1 MKPPTTCPFCDAP
14 KRKDWPTRARIE
26 DYKVWAEYTCGTS
39 KGAKGSK
46 WLWFQTYQCKENA
59 KQSKQ

>member
-1 MKPPTTCPFCDAP
+1 MKRPPTCLFCGAERV
-14 KRKDWPTRARIE
+14 KRTQT
-26 DYKVWAEYTCGTS
+26 YGVWAEYTCGTFKGA

>member
-1 MKPPTTCPFCDAP
+1 MTPPPTCPFCDAP
-14 KRKDWPTRARIE
+14 RVRISE
-26 DYKVWAEYTCGTS
+26 PYGVWAEYSCGTS

-59 KQSKQ
+59 KEEKE